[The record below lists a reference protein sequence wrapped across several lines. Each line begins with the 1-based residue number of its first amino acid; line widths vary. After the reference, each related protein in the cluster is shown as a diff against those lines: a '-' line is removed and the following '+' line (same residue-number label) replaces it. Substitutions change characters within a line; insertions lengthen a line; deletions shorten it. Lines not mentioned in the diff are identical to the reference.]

1 LLFVL
6 AACAQGADE
15 IKPPEIRYGEDV
27 CVECI
32 MIISD
37 PRFAAA
43 YTYEVS
49 PGRYENQLFDD
60 IGDML
65 IWADKHP
72 EHNVVAWW
80 VHDYNT
86 KEWVEGTQ
94 AIYMFSHSLATPMA
108 QGTAAFAML
117 GPAQEMAAEL
127 NGEVFDWNGL
137 VERHKAGKLMVDT
150 SLNTAVGASL
160 AGAAQ
165 PEPAEQLVQGE
176 AAVDGYQLQL
186 TSAAPLHAGFSP
198 VSIALTGPDGQPVAD
213 AQVTLTP
220 YMDMVDGRHHGSG
233 VQGPAQTAPGVYDGA
248 LIFPMPSG
256 PDLGNWLVTAT
267 FTDTVAGASGSVPFP
282 LEVAASK
289 LHGSFVGPEE
299 MKIFVSVVEPLEP
312 RVGRQPF
319 EVYVMQKRGMFEWR
333 TLDDLTLEI
342 TPWMPSMDH
351 GSPGNENP
359 VAQGDGHYLGQVN
372 FSMSGPWTV
381 TVVVKDG
388 DAVLG
393 EVVLEYDVR

>member
-1 LLFVL
+1 
-6 AACAQGADE
+6 
-15 IKPPEIRYGEDV
+15 
-27 CVECI
+27 
-32 MIISD
+32 
-37 PRFAAA
+37 
-43 YTYEVS
+43 
-49 PGRYENQLFDD
+49 
-60 IGDML
+60 
-65 IWADKHP
+65 
-72 EHNVVAWW
+72 
-80 VHDYNT
+80 
-86 KEWVEGTQ
+86 
-94 AIYMFSHSLATPMA
+94 
-108 QGTAAFAML
+108 
-117 GPAQEMAAEL
+117 
-127 NGEVFDWNGL
+127 
-137 VERHKAGKLMVDT
+137 MVDA

-160 AGAAQ
+160 AGATQ
-165 PEPAEQLVQGE
+165 PEPAEPLVQGE
-176 AAVDGYQLQL
+176 AAVDGYQVQL
-186 TSAAPLHAGFSP
+186 TSAAPLHAGFNP

-267 FTDTVAGASGSVPFP
+267 FTDTVAGASGSIPFP
-282 LEVAASK
+282 IDVAASK

-312 RVGRQPF
+312 LVGRQPF
-319 EVYVMQKRGMFEWR
+319 EVYVMQKRGMFEWP

-359 VAQGDGHYLGQVN
+359 VAQGDGHYLGQVT